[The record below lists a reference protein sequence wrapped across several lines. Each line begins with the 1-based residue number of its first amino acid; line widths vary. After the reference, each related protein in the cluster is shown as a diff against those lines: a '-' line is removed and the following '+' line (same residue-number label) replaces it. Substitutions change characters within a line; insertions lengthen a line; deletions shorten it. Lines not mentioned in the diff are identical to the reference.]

1 MGLRV
6 AAYLRV
12 STGKQAKDGM
22 SLEVQ
27 KELIEN
33 MKNQLKSLSN
43 YWFVDL
49 GKSGRDFDGRF
60 PFAKTPKI
68 IPTKHHTYP

>member
-12 STGKQAKDGM
+12 STGKQAKEGM

-43 YWFVDL
+43 YWFVDP
-49 GKSGRDFDGRF
+49 KSGRDFDGRF